1 MRNWRRWSAVAGV
14 ILLIAA
20 CSPSEATP
28 SGSASE
34 TADSSAVATASAAS
48 TPSPTATP
56 PTAYWIDA
64 TASTIGTTA
73 EWTNKVELADLD
85 ADGDIDILFAN
96 GGLYD
101 TPGSPEPTRVLIND
115 GGARFE
121 DRTSEILGDV
131 ANLARVVKVRDL
143 DGDGLVDVVIGN
155 TYQTQSRLFLGRG
168 GLEFEEVTETHL
180 PGVVLS
186 VGDLEA
192 GDVDGDGDLDL
203 VLADW
208 GPGNPM
214 QGASAPPRLWIN
226 DGSGVF
232 GPAPDAAIPD
242 EPREFSWDIEF
253 VDVDGDFDLDILES
267 CKMCQNGLLLH
278 NDGSGVFTDASDRLP
293 AASNNYEF
301 EPMDVDGDGVL
312 DVVTINDGPGAT
324 ERLLLGDGSGGFT
337 DATATLWPSGA
348 NPSADD
354 NVVVFLDAESD
365 GDPDFIIGSL
375 DGTDRLLVNDGTG
388 RLSLWEGAFG
398 TPAST
403 GTLGMAVADLDGD
416 GRLDVVD
423 AQGEVVDPDLVYRGV
438 GIPPDTA
445 APVVASVVHADGVL
459 TARVTDHTS
468 NLATSLRS
476 VVVVDAAGERPM
488 TWLGE
493 YLWRATVPA
502 DSEVTVCA
510 IDLAGNRG
518 CSGPVGVDG

>member
-1 MRNWRRWSAVAGV
+1 MRGWRRRSAVVGV
-14 ILLIAA
+14 VILIAA
-20 CSPSEATP
+20 CGPSEATP
-28 SGSASE
+28 SESAGGA
-34 TADSSAVATASAAS
+34 TGPSAVATATAAP
-48 TPSPTATP
+48 TASPTASP

-64 TASTIGTTA
+64 TASTIGATA

-85 ADGDIDILFAN
+85 ADGDVDILFAN
-96 GGLYD
+96 GGLYE

-115 GGARFE
+115 GQARFE

-143 DGDGLVDVVIGN
+143 DGDSLVDIVIGN

-168 GLEFEEVTETHL
+168 GLEFEEVTATHF
-180 PGVVLS
+180 PDAPLS

-214 QGASAPPRLWIN
+214 RGASAPPRLWIN
-226 DGSGVF
+226 DGTATFS
-232 GPAPDAAIPD
+232 AASDAAIPD
-242 EPREFSWDIEF
+242 EPRGFSWDIEF
-253 VDVDGDFDLDILES
+253 IDVDGDLDLDILES
-267 CKMCQNGLLLH
+267 CKMCDGGLLLH
-278 NDGSGVFTDASDRLP
+278 NDGSGVFVDASDQLP

-312 DVVTINDGPGAT
+312 DVVTINDGPDAT
-324 ERLLLGDGSGGFT
+324 ERLLLGNGVGGFT
-337 DATATLWPSGA
+337 DATGTLWPTEA
-348 NPSADD
+348 NPPADD

-365 GDPDFIIGSL
+365 GDPDFLIGSL
-375 DGTDRLLVNDGTG
+375 DGTDRLLVNDGSG
-388 RLSLWEGAFG
+388 RLSLDAQVFGA
-398 TPAST
+398 PAST

-416 GRLDVVD
+416 GRLDVVE

-468 NLATSLRS
+468 SLATSLGS
-476 VVVVDAAGERPM
+476 VVVVGPDGERPM
-488 TWLGE
+488 TWYGE
-493 YLWRATVPA
+493 YLWRAEVPEG
-502 DSEVTVCA
+502 DPIEVCA
-510 IDLAGNRG
+510 TDVAGNRG
-518 CSGPVGVDG
+518 CAASPAD